1 MATAKCTIV
10 SLWENGEVRTPGE
23 IDLETGEIW
32 EDEKVSSEG
41 MGSLDRKYVSF
52 DEDDIYTVEACILC
66 GTHVIGFQGMWDD
79 DVTGDYAEHYG
90 CPECDGSDIDADWLK
105 EQLPPGYP
113 VQE

>member
-10 SLWENGEVRTPGE
+10 SIWENGEVRVPGE
-23 IDLETGEIW
+23 IDLETGEVW

-52 DEDDIYTVEACILC
+52 DEDDIDTIEVCTLC

-79 DVTGDYAEHYG
+79 EVSGDYAEHYG
-90 CPECDGSDIDADWLK
+90 CPECDGSPIMADWLK
-105 EQLPPGYP
+105 EQVPAGYP
-113 VQE
+113 VQD